1 MIEIK
6 DIKLL
11 KVFQVNEYEYCNYL
25 YYIFEDSENYY
36 SYIQNKH
43 YGVLMLAYGMP
54 KEQQTLEEFMNCY
67 NLDGLIQ
74 EYQQEYED

>member
-1 MIEIK
+1 
-6 DIKLL
+6 
-11 KVFQVNEYEYCNYL
+11 
-25 YYIFEDSENYY
+25 
-36 SYIQNKH
+36 
-43 YGVLMLAYGMP
+43 MLAYGMP